1 MRKVDTTQIK
11 GNICAW
17 TKDHKDL
24 IKFTVL
30 AVADCF
36 IWYTV
41 GKVVQK
47 DRDTISMQPIVNFT
61 NNCAMAVPKGVAF
74 HVHPFR
80 NESIGKF
87 NDMNRVI
94 EILNDSEACKD
105 VLGAVLF
112 TK

>member
-11 GNICAW
+11 ENICAW

-24 IKFTVL
+24 ILCIGVSGMNS
-30 AVADCF
+30 F
-36 IWYTV
+36 IWYML
-41 GKVVQK
+41 GKIVQK
-47 DRDTISMQPIVNFT
+47 DRDTSSMQPIVNFAKD
-61 NNCAMAVPKGVAF
+61 CSMAVPSGVEF
-74 HVHPFR
+74 NVHAFR

-87 NDMNRVI
+87 NNMNRVI
-94 EILNDSEACKD
+94 EILDDSEACKD